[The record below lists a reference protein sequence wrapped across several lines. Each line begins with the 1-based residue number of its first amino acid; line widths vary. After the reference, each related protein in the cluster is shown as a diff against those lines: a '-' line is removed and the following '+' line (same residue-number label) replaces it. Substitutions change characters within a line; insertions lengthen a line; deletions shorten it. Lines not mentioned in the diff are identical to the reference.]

1 MLLSVYTDAIKSG
14 YYKNM
19 RTLKNDIED
28 ALNVEVLKARGFFHR
43 KRIRHRYSDNQII
56 CVVLFLIIDQFIK

>member
-1 MLLSVYTDAIKSG
+1 MLYAQLSDEDQKLIERNVVLNTFLEAIRRS

-28 ALNVEVLKARGFFHR
+28 ALNIEVLKARG
-43 KRIRHRYSDNQII
+43 ILTSDTTAGE
-56 CVVLFLIIDQFIK
+56 